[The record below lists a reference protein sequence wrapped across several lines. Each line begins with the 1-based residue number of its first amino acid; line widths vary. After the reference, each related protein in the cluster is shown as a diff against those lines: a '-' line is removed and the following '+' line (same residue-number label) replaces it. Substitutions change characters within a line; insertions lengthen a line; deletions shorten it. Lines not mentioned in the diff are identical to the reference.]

1 MEKKAINTDTRLI
14 IDKIAN
20 TIVQQYIDMVTNK
33 LREEKLANNDFYQVI
48 NLISKET
55 LFRGI

>member
-33 LREEKLANNDFYQVI
+33 LREEKLANNDFYQII